1 MPPVSTRAVIL
12 QAFAYSDTSKILR
25 LLTADHGVRSV
36 IAKGALRPKSR
47 YGGLLEPFTEGDA
60 QLFLKEGR
68 DLHTLNGFDLVRSR
82 QAIGRNLA
90 AFAGASLVAELVL
103 RFSTEEPHPEIFA
116 AVVEALDVAAAAT
129 PAAAPSEALASVWQV
144 IALLGYEPQLRHCVG
159 CGRAVEPGEA
169 TRFDVDAGGVAC
181 TLCRREGRL
190 VEPSARR
197 ALEAMIHGDL
207 RAVEPA
213 DWPLHRALLRAF
225 LTTHLVGDRPL
236 RALDLFLEELQAPGP
251 ALS

>member
-25 LLTADHGVRSV
+25 LLTPDYGVRSV
-36 IAKGALRPKSR
+36 MAKGAMRPKSR

-68 DLHTLNGFDLVRSR
+68 DLHTLNGFDLVRGR

-90 AFAGASLVAELVL
+90 AFAGASLLAELVL
-103 RFSTEEPHPEIFA
+103 RFATEEPHPEIFA
-116 AVVEALDVAAAAT
+116 AVVAALDVAATST
-129 PAAAPSEALASVWQV
+129 PDTAPAEALASVWQIV
-144 IALLGYEPQLRHCVG
+144 ALLGYEPQLRHCVV
-159 CGRAVEPGEA
+159 CGRAIAEDEP
-169 TRFDVDAGGVAC
+169 TRFDIDAGGVAC

-190 VEPSARR
+190 VEPRARHSV
-197 ALEAMIHGDL
+197 EAMIHGRLHVVD
-207 RAVEPA
+207 PA
-213 DWPLHRALLRAF
+213 DWSLHRALLRAF

-236 RALDLFLEELQAPGP
+236 RALELFLEELH
-251 ALS
+251 